1 SVNLPMNAEAAE
13 DHYSYDP
20 NHPVPFITDMTSSQI
35 GGPDDYSAIERRDDI
50 LVYSTEPLGE
60 DTEVTGPVK
69 MELYASSTA
78 KDTDFMVKLV
88 DVWPSGY
95 AQRLCDG
102 MVRARFRKGM
112 DRPEL
117 IQPGETYCFEI
128 DCWNTSHVF
137 LKGHQIRVEV
147 TSSAFPKY
155 DRNLNTG
162 EELGQTTETFT
173 AEQTVYHSEAQPSA
187 IVLPVIPNQPG
198 G

>member
-1 SVNLPMNAEAAE
+1 
-13 DHYSYDP
+13 
-20 NHPVPFITDMTSSQI
+20 
-35 GGPDDYSAIERRDDI
+35 
-50 LVYSTEPLGE
+50 
-60 DTEVTGPVK
+60 
-69 MELYASSTA
+69 
-78 KDTDFMVKLV
+78 
-88 DVWPSGY
+88 
-95 AQRLCDG
+95 
-102 MVRARFRKGM
+102 
-112 DRPEL
+112 
-117 IQPGETYCFEI
+117 I